1 MNVFWMAGNFFGAS
15 ITSLVIPSMVVKYLG
30 DANKDINLPLVV
42 IWGTIVSLVVS
53 PVIGAISDH
62 VTFRMG
68 RRRPFLLIGTALTV
82 LVLLAFAFSPT
93 WVPNSLL
100 LLVFALLSVLL
111 HLSTTLAGGPLGAII
126 ADRVP
131 KLQRGLASG
140 FHGLFSSIGMIAG
153 SVAAG
158 TRSCYLSGNLVLLK
172 VSE

>member
-1 MNVFWMAGNFFGAS
+1 MATSTLMTTGQLLVSTRQTGEIAAAPVSAATERHVSLFEKINMNVFWMAGNFLGAAIPS
-15 ITSLVIPSMVVKYLG
+15 IVIPSMVVKYFG

-53 PVIGAISDH
+53 PLIGAISDH

-100 LLVFALLSVLL
+100 LLVFALLSMLL
-111 HLSTTLAGGPLGAII
+111 H
-126 ADRVP
+126 
-131 KLQRGLASG
+131 
-140 FHGLFSSIGMIAG
+140 
-153 SVAAG
+153 
-158 TRSCYLSGNLVLLK
+158 
-172 VSE
+172 